1 MTKNWARGWRGQN
14 SEGGFPL
21 ESPAERGMAGVC
33 VCGDHDPVLW
43 HVQFYNKWK
52 DFEGSGNVFWKA
64 VDILVEV

>member
-21 ESPAERGMAGVC
+21 RVLQRGAWWG
-33 VCGDHDPVLW
+33 GGGRDHDPVLW

-52 DFEGSGNVFWKA
+52 DFEGSGSGFWKA
-64 VDILVEV
+64 VDIQVEV